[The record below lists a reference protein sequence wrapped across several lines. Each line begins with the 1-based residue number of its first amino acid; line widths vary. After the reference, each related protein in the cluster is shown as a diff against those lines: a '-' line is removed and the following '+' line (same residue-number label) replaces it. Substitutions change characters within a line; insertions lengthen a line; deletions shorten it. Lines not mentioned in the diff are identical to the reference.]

1 MIVDFDVKSMK
12 TDSVLYRDKNGKII
26 CVPKDEFLKEYYDEI
41 SSLRVEVANGISR
54 IENLEKSIVG
64 EISSQNERID
74 QLSQTIKD
82 FVNIMK
88 GEPVTNE
95 ENNESDE

>member
-12 TDSVLYRDKNGKII
+12 PDSVLYRDKNGKII
-26 CVPKDEFLKEYYDEI
+26 CVPKDEFLKEYHAEI

-64 EISSQNERID
+64 QISSQNERID

-88 GEPVTNE
+88 GESVTNE
-95 ENNESDE
+95 ENNESDK